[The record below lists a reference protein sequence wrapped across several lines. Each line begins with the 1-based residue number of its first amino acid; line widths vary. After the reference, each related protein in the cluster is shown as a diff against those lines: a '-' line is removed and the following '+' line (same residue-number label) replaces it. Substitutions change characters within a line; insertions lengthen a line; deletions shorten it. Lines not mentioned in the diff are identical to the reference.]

1 MSIAFS
7 IFLFIFFLKPF
18 SYRMSNETLHHGA
31 TSSGFCRRHR
41 GYVFSLH
48 VCTAGPLSTFSSFIH
63 LKHNTGG
70 WFWENLDFVF
80 ILSYC
85 LPPTA
90 AQSNHSS
97 DPQRHSKLC
106 KYRCS
111 EQSPLRALGIK
122 IPDSFST
129 KRRKNC
135 AHDFQ
140 PRYPHRKSRRNI
152 LRKLFWYA
160 IHFPSILACCS
171 V

>member
-1 MSIAFS
+1 MCT
-7 IFLFIFFLKPF
+7 FLFIFFCKPF

-31 TSSGFCRRHR
+31 TSNSFGRRHR

-48 VCTAGPLSTFSSFIH
+48 AYAAGPLSTFPSFIH

-70 WFWENLDFVF
+70 V
-80 ILSYC
+80 ILGEFGFCFYFKL
-85 LPPTA
+85 LPA
-90 AQSNHSS
+90 SH
-97 DPQRHSKLC
+97 R
-106 KYRCS
+106 RS
-111 EQSPLRALGIK
+111 EQSHPSPTAPLRALGIK

-152 LRKLFWYA
+152 LRKL
-160 IHFPSILACCS
+160 S
-171 V
+171 

>member
-1 MSIAFS
+1 MSIAFR
-7 IFLFIFFLKPF
+7 IFLFIFFCKPF

-31 TSSGFCRRHR
+31 TSNSFGRRHR

-48 VCTAGPLSTFSSFIH
+48 AYAAGPLSTFPSFIH

-70 WFWENLDFVF
+70 V
-80 ILSYC
+80 ILGEFGFCFYFKL
-85 LPPTA
+85 LPA
-90 AQSNHSS
+90 
-97 DPQRHSKLC
+97 PQRCSK
-106 KYRCS
+106 
-111 EQSPLRALGIK
+111 QSPFRALGIRTFYSY
-122 IPDSFST
+122 PA

-152 LRKLFWYA
+152 SCVPPAQVTFTSLYA
-160 IHFPSILACCS
+160 IHFPSILACCMVLGRWS